1 MTWCIVSINK
11 PEKPLICECRMLPEN
26 KLIVKDNSL
35 IDASFNLS
43 LVEQRIMLLAIVT
56 AREVNKLTPETPIEI
71 TAKDYISQYKVS
83 EATAYETIKEA
94 ADSLFNRQFS
104 YHDRYKDTDAIS
116 KARWVNKATYTKALG
131 LVVVNLSAEV
141 ISLISRLEAQF
152 TKYMLDQVSDFKS
165 KYSIRLYELVLK
177 WVATGKTEKYAIEEF
192 RNKIGVTADEYSY
205 LGDFKKR
212 VIEVAVKEIN
222 SKTDIKIELEQ
233 FKTGRSVTHFQFK
246 ISHKKE
252 KLVKEIILNYKLT
265 DQQIEMFS
273 DLLARHSGFQ
283 SHFMADTGEDME
295 NYKKRVRRKLA
306 DEFYVKEWYS
316 FLVAVG
322 FKAKSKK

>member
-116 KARWVNKATYTKALG
+116 KARWVNKATYTKKLG
-131 LVVVNLSAEV
+131 LVVL
-141 ISLISRLEAQF
+141 
-152 TKYMLDQVSDFKS
+152 
-165 KYSIRLYELVLK
+165 
-177 WVATGKTEKYAIEEF
+177 
-192 RNKIGVTADEYSY
+192 
-205 LGDFKKR
+205 LG
-212 VIEVAVKEIN
+212 
-222 SKTDIKIELEQ
+222 
-233 FKTGRSVTHFQFK
+233 
-246 ISHKKE
+246 
-252 KLVKEIILNYKLT
+252 
-265 DQQIEMFS
+265 
-273 DLLARHSGFQ
+273 
-283 SHFMADTGEDME
+283 
-295 NYKKRVRRKLA
+295 KLA
-306 DEFYVKEWYS
+306 SGLLEVEFDLENLDTELS
-316 FLVAVG
+316 SIQNAL
-322 FKAKSKK
+322 

>member
-11 PEKPLICECRMLPEN
+11 PEKPLMCEFRMLPEN

-43 LVEQRIMLLAIVT
+43 LVEQRLMLLAIVT
-56 AREVNKLTPETPIEI
+56 AREVNKLTPETAIEI
-71 TAKDYISQYKVS
+71 SAKDYISQYKVS

-116 KARWVNKATYTKALG
+116 KARWVNKATYTKKLG

-177 WVATGKTEKYAIEEF
+177 WVVTGKTEKYEIEEF
-192 RNKIGVTADEYSY
+192 RNKIGVTPEEYSH

-212 VIEVAVKEIN
+212 VIEVAIKEIN
-222 SKTDIKIELEQ
+222 SKTDIKVELEQ

-246 ISHKKE
+246 IVKKE
-252 KLVKEIILNYKLT
+252 KLVKAIELNYKLT
-265 DQQIEMFS
+265 TQQIEMFS
-273 DLLARHSGFQ
+273 DLLARHSAFQ

>member
-1 MTWCIVSINK
+1 MVR
-11 PEKPLICECRMLPEN
+11 PR
-26 KLIVKDNSL
+26 
-35 IDASFNLS
+35 
-43 LVEQRIMLLAIVT
+43 
-56 AREVNKLTPETPIEI
+56 
-71 TAKDYISQYKVS
+71 
-83 EATAYETIKEA
+83 
-94 ADSLFNRQFS
+94 
-104 YHDRYKDTDAIS
+104 
-116 KARWVNKATYTKALG
+116 
-131 LVVVNLSAEV
+131 
-141 ISLISRLEAQF
+141 
-152 TKYMLDQVSDFKS
+152 KS

-177 WVATGKTEKYAIEEF
+177 WVVTGKTEKYEIEEF
-192 RNKIGVTADEYSY
+192 RNKIGVTPEEYSH

-212 VIEVAVKEIN
+212 VIEVAIKEIN
-222 SKTDIKIELEQ
+222 SKTDIKVELEQ

-246 ISHKKE
+246 IVKKE
-252 KLVKEIILNYKLT
+252 KLVKAIELNYKLT
-265 DQQIEMFS
+265 TQQIEMFS

>member
-11 PEKPLICECRMLPEN
+11 PEKPLMCEFRMLPEN

-43 LVEQRIMLLAIVT
+43 LVEQRLMLLAIVT
-56 AREVNKLTPETPIEI
+56 AREVNKLTPETAIEI
-71 TAKDYISQYKVS
+71 SAKDYISQYKVS

-104 YHDRYKDTDAIS
+104 YHDRYKDTEAIS
-116 KARWVNKATYTKALG
+116 KARWVNKATYTKKLG

-177 WVATGKTEKYAIEEF
+177 WVVTGKTEKYEIEEF
-192 RNKIGVTADEYSY
+192 RNKIGVTPEEYSH

-212 VIEVAVKEIN
+212 VIEVAIKEIN
-222 SKTDIKIELEQ
+222 SKTDIKVELEQ

-246 ISHKKE
+246 IVKKE
-252 KLVKEIILNYKLT
+252 KLVKAIELNYKLT
-265 DQQIEMFS
+265 TQQIEMFS
-273 DLLARHSGFQ
+273 DLLARHSAFQ

-295 NYKKRVRRKLA
+295 NYKKRVRKKLT

-322 FKAKSKK
+322 FKAKSKR